1 MIKKNIIS
9 LAGELSSGKGTVSK
23 ILMEELNYGIY
34 RNGDYFRK
42 LALEKGMSVT
52 EFNEYVEQ
60 HPEIDIQIENSAKE
74 YAQNHDN
81 FIIDARLGWYA
92 VPESFKV
99 YLKVDIDVAAKRA
112 FYDKDIIKK
121 KTETFNTIEEQK
133 ADMQK
138 RYELENKRYWEVY
151 GIRKD
156 DMSNYDLVIDTT
168 NLTPNEVSDL
178 IKNEYFNW
186 LKNKQNI

>member
-1 MIKKNIIS
+1 MKKNIIS

-23 ILMEELNYGIY
+23 ILMEELNYEVY

-42 LALEKGMSVT
+42 LAKEKGMSVT
-52 EFNEYVEQ
+52 EFNEYVKQ

-74 YAQNHDN
+74 YAQTHDN

-112 FYDKDIIKK
+112 FENKDEEKK
-121 KTETFNTIEEQK
+121 QTERFNTIEEQK

-138 RYELENKRYWEVY
+138 RYKLENERYFEVY
-151 GIRKD
+151 GVRKD

-168 NLTPNEVSDL
+168 NLTPQETADI
-178 IKNEYFNW
+178 IKKEYLQW
-186 LKNKQNI
+186 LEK